1 MASTAEEANQKAYG
15 HTLNCLKTNFAHI
28 EIHSIDT
35 DVLIQLLANVVDEV
49 PFCNE
54 HPWPRIYFKLV
65 TPNASW
71 FDVISL
77 IELLST
83 NVCKALLFFFGITGV
98 ESFNGNRNVDVDSVY
113 N

>member
-1 MASTAEEANQKAYG
+1 MYSVN
-15 HTLNCLKTNFAHI
+15 
-28 EIHSIDT
+28 
-35 DVLIQLLANVVDEV
+35 NVADEV

-54 HPWPRIYFKLV
+54 HPRPRIYFKLV